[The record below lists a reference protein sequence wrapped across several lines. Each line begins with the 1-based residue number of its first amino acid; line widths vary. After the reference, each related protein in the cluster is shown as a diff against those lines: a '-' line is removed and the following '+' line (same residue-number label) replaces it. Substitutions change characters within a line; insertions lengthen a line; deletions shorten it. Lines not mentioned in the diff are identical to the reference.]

1 MAINDHIS
9 NLLARIR
16 NAQMARFDQLDVPSS
31 HVLENIVRILKEE
44 GFIKNFRVVEE
55 KIQPSL
61 KIFLKSV
68 PEAGYAI
75 KGMKRVSCPGRRV
88 YVGKDDIPTVKNGF
102 GVAILSTSRGVMTG
116 EKAKKL
122 AIGGELLCEIWWRG
136 GAFPPGGA
144 RVQESG

>member
-9 NLLARIR
+9 NMLARIR
-16 NAQMARFDQLDVPSS
+16 NAQMARFDQLEIPSAY
-31 HVLENIVRILKEE
+31 VLENVARIMKEE
-44 GFIKNFRVVEE
+44 GFIKNYKVVAE
-55 KIQPSL
+55 KKQSAL

-75 KGMKRVSCPGRRV
+75 KGMRRVSRPGRRI

-116 EKAKKL
+116 EKARKM
-122 AIGGELLCEIWWRG
+122 AIGGEVLCEIW
-136 GAFPPGGA
+136 
-144 RVQESG
+144 